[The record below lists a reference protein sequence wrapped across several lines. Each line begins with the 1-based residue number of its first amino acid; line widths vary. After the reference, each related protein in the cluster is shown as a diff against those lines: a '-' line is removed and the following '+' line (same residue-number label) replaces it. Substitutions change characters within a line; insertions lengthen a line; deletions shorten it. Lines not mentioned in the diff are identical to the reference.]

1 MKQLRKP
8 LAVLLAVF
16 MLCTVLPLSGLV
28 SAADNL
34 IVNGDFEN
42 GATSWNLYNDDD
54 TATEVI
60 DDPTGSGRGKVM
72 HAVSTYNNSNG
83 RDDMFYQ
90 QPGLEANTDYV
101 LTFKTYCY
109 STASN
114 AAFIISFYDKDTGNK
129 VSYNTAD
136 VTGFGCQNIDSSSAI
151 RVRLNVNSNTGK
163 WVDVSIPFNSGSA
176 TNTRIIFCNY
186 RTLQGYY
193 YFDDVVLTKVGSDE
207 PETPVEPDEPDEKE
221 E

>member
-8 LAVLLAVF
+8 LAMLLALL

-28 SAADNL
+28 SAESTNL
-34 IVNGDFEN
+34 IQNGDFEA
-42 GATSWNLYNDDD
+42 GSSKWYLYNDDD
-54 TATEVI
+54 TTTEVI

-72 HAVSTYNNSNG
+72 HTVSTYDNSNG

-101 LTFKTYCY
+101 QSYKAYCY

-136 VTGFGCQNIDSSSAI
+136 VTGFQCQDVESSSAI

-163 WVDVSIPFNSGSA
+163 
-176 TNTRIIFCNY
+176 
-186 RTLQGYY
+186 
-193 YFDDVVLTKVGSDE
+193 
-207 PETPVEPDEPDEKE
+207 
-221 E
+221 